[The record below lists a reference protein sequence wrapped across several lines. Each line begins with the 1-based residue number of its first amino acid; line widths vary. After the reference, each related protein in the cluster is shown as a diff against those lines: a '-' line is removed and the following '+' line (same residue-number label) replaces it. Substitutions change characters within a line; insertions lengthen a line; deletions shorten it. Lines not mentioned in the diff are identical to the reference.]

1 MLSNVP
7 QVFRSSTT
15 QLRQLKRA
23 SKRNFEMKVFIY
35 WPISAHRKWLICCT
49 KEKNSTSISVVGS
62 EKAFEFKNTTS
73 NRFPRLHL
81 RVPSVRTPA
90 TSEVCLDGKVSLLR
104 KNCCQRLTKEPTP
117 FASFSL
123 EGYSQNCTVTNSL
136 RFFSKHKVCLF
147 EDFNGRKSNG
157 YAR

>member
-1 MLSNVP
+1 MLKLQAKLLSNVP

-23 SKRNFEMKVFIY
+23 SKRNFEMKVFTY
-35 WPISAHRKWLICCT
+35 WPISAHMKGLICCT

-73 NRFPRLHL
+73 NRFPRLQL

-90 TSEVCLDGKVSLLR
+90 ASEVCLDGKVSLLR

-117 FASFSL
+117 FASFFSGRL
-123 EGYSQNCTVTNSL
+123 FTELYRNQFSS
-136 RFFSKHKVCLF
+136 FFLKQQGLPV
-147 EDFNGRKSNG
+147 
-157 YAR
+157 